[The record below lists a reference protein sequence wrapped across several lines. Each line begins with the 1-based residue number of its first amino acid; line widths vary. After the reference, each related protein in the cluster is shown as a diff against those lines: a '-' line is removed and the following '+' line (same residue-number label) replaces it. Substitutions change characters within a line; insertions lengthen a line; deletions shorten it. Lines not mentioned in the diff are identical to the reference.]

1 MLRTARILVLASFG
15 AWVSPMSAAGDG
27 CGSRPS
33 LNVQCSRSSAFV
45 QVNVANCRR
54 IGKVVLEVRDKEGR
68 VLYHEEGKALAE
80 ELVRRLDKGLLPR
93 GTHTVT
99 VAGRDLALSQPFTV
113 E

>member
-1 MLRTARILVLASFG
+1 MLATARILMMATFS
-15 AWVSPMSAAGDG
+15 AWAAPVSAAGDG
-27 CGSRPS
+27 CGNRPS

-45 QVNVANCRR
+45 QVSVANCRR

-68 VLYHEEGKALAE
+68 VLYREEGKALTE

-93 GTHTVT
+93 GTHTFS
-99 VAGRDLALSQPFTV
+99 VAGKDLALSQPFTV